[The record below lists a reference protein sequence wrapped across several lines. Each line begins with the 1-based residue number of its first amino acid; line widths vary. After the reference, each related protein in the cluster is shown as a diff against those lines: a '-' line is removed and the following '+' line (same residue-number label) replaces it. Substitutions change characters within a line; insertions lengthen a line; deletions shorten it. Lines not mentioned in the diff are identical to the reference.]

1 MSIWSQ
7 VAMIFRVDYIDWDLE
22 GELDFDQLFGKTYT
36 WEQHADYEA
45 HPETYLPMGSEGS
58 LEMSVW
64 TNPQESYAD
73 RYTVSIFGSLRDHY
87 AKDVEALLAW
97 FDQKCAL
104 EQLDLRQATLTIQND
119 EVGTVTKT
127 YQSPRNYSSQSVRME
142 VGDIR
147 VTLPLESLHQL
158 SEMNPNLS
166 GVTYQS
172 ELPIKLEYIPHD
184 RKDA

>member
-1 MSIWSQ
+1 M
-7 VAMIFRVDYIDWDLE
+7 AHRFP
-22 GELDFDQLFGKTYT
+22 KTKT
-36 WEQHADYEA
+36 RHEIKE
-45 HPETYLPMGSEGS
+45 
-58 LEMSVW
+58 
-64 TNPQESYAD
+64 
-73 RYTVSIFGSLRDHY
+73 R
-87 AKDVEALLAW
+87 LLAW

>member
-1 MSIWSQ
+1 
-7 VAMIFRVDYIDWDLE
+7 
-22 GELDFDQLFGKTYT
+22 
-36 WEQHADYEA
+36 
-45 HPETYLPMGSEGS
+45 
-58 LEMSVW
+58 
-64 TNPQESYAD
+64 
-73 RYTVSIFGSLRDHY
+73 
-87 AKDVEALLAW
+87 
-97 FDQKCAL
+97 
-104 EQLDLRQATLTIQND
+104 
-119 EVGTVTKT
+119 
-127 YQSPRNYSSQSVRME
+127 ME